1 MFTNKRFVQSVPGL
15 CAGLLMAVSGAAGAD
30 DTTAANFS
38 EYFNLADHYSSVS
51 FDVGPLAT
59 VQSPNS
65 DRYRDLTVATHQGKV
80 RVGLLDDYDSATRPQ
95 PGDRRQAKLQVA
107 KRLLDEEE
115 LYLGL
120 LAFQWGEPFYT
131 EEWMLDPDPDAVRKE
146 PALQYFQPLG
156 YASAIAYSVATTPVF
171 KDYFCT
177 DNASCWDPKYRQ
189 VMRFGVSPTG
199 AAAKKWKRNKDEFAV
214 REAIETYIAKD
225 LQPLLAWSK
234 SLSPEVVLV
243 DRVLLTE
250 YDFSLGGFPFD
261 LAMPQHSAG
270 GRLGNDVGYFY
281 HQRPGAAVKIPGE
294 GLTTER
300 VVLKMSPGDAEKL
313 VNDLKEERG
322 NDLLYFTLQARL
334 YNMAWAEPSLR
345 QSRYF
350 MLYELQS
357 PDVVFYRDLA
367 LTKPL
372 GTVTLTP

>member
-1 MFTNKRFVQSVPGL
+1 VAVPG
-15 CAGLLMAVSGAAGAD
+15 AISAD
-30 DTTAANFS
+30 DTTAAKFS
-38 EYFNLADHYSSVS
+38 EYFELADHYADVS

-59 VQSPNS
+59 IKSPDS
-65 DRYRDLTVATHQGKV
+65 ERYRDLTVATHQGKL

-95 PGDRRQAKLQVA
+95 PGDRRQAKIQVA

-131 EEWMLDPDPDAVRKE
+131 KEWMLDPDPNAVKQQ

-177 DNASCWDPKYRQ
+177 DKPSCWDPQYRQ

-199 AAAKKWKRNKDEFAV
+199 AAAKKWQRNKDEFAV
-214 REAIETYIAKD
+214 RDAIEKYIATD
-225 LQPLLAWSK
+225 LQPLLAWSRA
-234 SLSPEVVLV
+234 LSPEIVLV
-243 DRVLLTE
+243 DRVLITE
-250 YDFSLGGFPFD
+250 YDFAQGGFAFD
-261 LAMPQHSAG
+261 IAMPQHSAG
-270 GRLGNDVGYFY
+270 GRIGNDVGYFY
-281 HQRPGAAVKIPGE
+281 HERPGAAVQIPNK
-294 GLTTER
+294 GLTSER
-300 VVLKMSPGDAEKL
+300 VVLKMAPGDAETL

-334 YNMAWAEPSLR
+334 YNMAWAEPSLQ

-357 PDVVFYRDLA
+357 PEVVFYRDLA
-367 LTKPL
+367 LKKPL
-372 GTVTLTP
+372 GSVSLTP